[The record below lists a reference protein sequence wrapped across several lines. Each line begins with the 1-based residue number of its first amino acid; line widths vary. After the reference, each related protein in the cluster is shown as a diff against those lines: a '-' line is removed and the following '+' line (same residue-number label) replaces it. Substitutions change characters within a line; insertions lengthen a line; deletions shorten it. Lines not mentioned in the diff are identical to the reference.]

1 MRTTIFAAVALL
13 AIASSS
19 CNKQENQIDPRPQH
33 EASEVSISFINEEA
47 PTRTFFD
54 PISAADG

>member
-33 EASEVSISFINEEA
+33 EASEVSISFINEDA

-54 PISAADG
+54 PTFTADG